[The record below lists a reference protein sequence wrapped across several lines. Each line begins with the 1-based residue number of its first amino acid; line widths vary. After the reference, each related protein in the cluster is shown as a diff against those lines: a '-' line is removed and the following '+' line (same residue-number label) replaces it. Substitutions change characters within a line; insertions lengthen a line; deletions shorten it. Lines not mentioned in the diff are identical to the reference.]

1 MAFLDFLAPPKPRPE
16 LSREEMLAKVYKTQR
31 LKVFIGIY
39 LGYAAYYLVRKN
51 LSFAGADMMAQGY
64 LDPSGLGDAMAGLPI
79 AYAVSKFLMGS
90 LSDRSDAR
98 KFITVGLVI
107 SVLVMFTAG
116 LISYPTGVSSEDID
130 ANTRSYLENNFSGDI
145 KASNEDI
152 DKIVD
157 FDVKKSN
164 DGYSVMASY
173 TLKSN
178 PDSTVTN
185 NYNFSNKDLLA
196 IKAITGNKKA
206 EFIAGAGN
214 SASMDEIQKMWEDK
228 QIQDIQDKSGLNIF
242 GWEILE
248 SISHEEAKKKY
259 IENNNE
265 QIKDIA
271 KKLKISAIAKEMS
284 IPTSDAKKMYD
295 KLAKDSL
302 WKVQAQKEM
311 LPIAKATQNI
321 TSNTL
326 GDYAVTTW
334 ILIILMCLTGWFSG
348 MGWPPCGRI
357 MSHWFST
364 NERSFKMS
372 VWNTAHNVGSSAMA
386 VLAAIGGGTLIVA
399 LGFDGDDSWR
409 EAFIIPSIAALAVAG
424 LCWWFIR
431 DTPESCGLPSIDKY
445 RNDFSGAKA
454 KKGEE
459 NKIPFKT
466 LFVDYILKNKILW
479 LIGFANVLVYLIR
492 YGISDWLPI
501 YLQDVYD
508 IAKDESKNLYSYH
521 MIAAI
526 PGTLIAGW
534 LSSKFFQGR
543 CAPVNVICMLVTA
556 IGAFIYWQAEPISA
570 MFGINHITIITAA
583 LIITGFAIYG
593 PVAMISIQAIAIV
606 PKNAAGTAAGFMGL
620 LGYLIGDALLSKIVF
635 GRVIEN
641 GETGWE
647 LTFIGF
653 FAASVIAAIICFIA
667 MGKEKKMFEER
678 IAAAKAE
685 QK

>member
-1 MAFLDFLAPPKPRPE
+1 MAFLDFLAPPKHKPE
-16 LSREEMLAKVYKTQR
+16 LPADKVKKEYTAMR
-31 LKVFIGIY
+31 WKVFIGIY

-107 SVLVMFTAG
+107 SVLVMFAAG
-116 LISYPTGVSSEDID
+116 LISYPTGISDEDIN
-130 ANTRSYLENNFSGDI
+130 ANTKSYLENNFSNDI

-152 DKIVD
+152 DKIVK
-157 FDVKKSN
+157 FDVTKG
-164 DGYSVMASY
+164 DEGYAVTACY
-173 TLKSN
+173 TLKSK
-178 PDSTVTN
+178 PDSTITA
-185 NYNFSNKDLLA
+185 NYDFSHKDFLA
-196 IKAITGNKKA
+196 VKAITGNKKA
-206 EFIAGAGN
+206 EFLADAGD
-214 SASMDEIQKMWEDK
+214 ASSEELQKEWEDK
-228 QIQDIQDKSGLNIF
+228 QIQDIQDKSGLSIF
-242 GWEILE
+242 GWELLE
-248 SISHEEAKKKY
+248 GISHDEAKEKY
-259 IENNNE
+259 VEMDNK
-265 QIKDIA
+265 QIKDII
-271 KKLKISAIAKEMS
+271 KKLKISAIAKEEGIS
-284 IPTSDAKKMYD
+284 ASEAKD
-295 KLAKDSL
+295 KYEEFAKDSI
-302 WKVQAQKEM
+302 WKEQTYKEM
-311 LPIAKATQNI
+311 LPAAKAAQNI

-334 ILIILMCLTGWFSG
+334 ILIVLMCLTGWFSG

-357 MSHWFST
+357 MSQWFST

-372 VWNTAHNVGSSAMA
+372 VWNTAHNVGSSSMA
-386 VLAAIGGGTLIVA
+386 VLAAIGGGGLIVA
-399 LGFDGDDSWR
+399 FGFDADDSWR
-409 EAFIIPSIAALAVAG
+409 EAFIIPSIAALGVAG

-431 DTPESCGLPSIDKY
+431 DTPESCGLPPIDKY

-466 LFVDYILKNKILW
+466 LFVDYILKNKMLW

-501 YLQDVYD
+501 YLQDVCD
-508 IAKDESKNLYSYH
+508 IAKSESKDLYAYH

-526 PGTLIAGW
+526 PGTLLAGW

-543 CAPVNVICMLVTA
+543 CAPVNVICMAVTA
-556 IGAFIYWQAEPISA
+556 VGAFIYWQAGPIA
-570 MFGINHITIITAA
+570 DMLGLGENVMPVITAA

-620 LGYLIGDALLSKIVF
+620 LGYLVGDALLSKIVF

-641 GETGWE
+641 GETGWN

-653 FAASVIAAIICFIA
+653 FAASIIAGIICFMA

-678 IAAAKAE
+678 LAAAKAE